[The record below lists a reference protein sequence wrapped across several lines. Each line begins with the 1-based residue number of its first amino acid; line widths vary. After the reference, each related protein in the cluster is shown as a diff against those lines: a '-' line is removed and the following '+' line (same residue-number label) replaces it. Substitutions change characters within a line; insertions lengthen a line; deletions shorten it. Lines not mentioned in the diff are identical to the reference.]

1 MPIDTPY
8 NRMVADQYNA
18 MNRAKVAYLDNNYL
32 DSGSSASPAG
42 YATTGYMP
50 RRVGSG
56 VGMYRKTKECP
67 TGSGMLCRCENN
79 EFKRATGGNAGLN
92 PNVRASLALG
102 AGLKGT
108 RTQRH
113 GTLDQTNAFSALASG
128 SANGCGACGGDLMDY
143 YNKAK
148 KIVETGKKIYD
159 VGKKAYDVGKEGYDL
174 YKQVRGKGSARG
186 VARGRKPRL
195 VKSGKGSARG
205 SANGEARGSA
215 NGEARGGDLMDYYN
229 KAKKVVET
237 GKKIYD
243 VGKKAYDVGKEGY
256 DLYKQVRGK
265 GSARGSASGK
275 KPNARAMI
283 VKKIMKEKGLKLIEA
298 SKYVKEHGL
307 Y

>member
-8 NRMVADQYNA
+8 NRMIADQYNA
-18 MNRAKVAYLDNNYL
+18 MNRAKVAYLDSHNL

-42 YATTGYMP
+42 YATTGYEP

-56 VGMYRKTKECP
+56 VGLYKKTKDCP
-67 TGSGMLCRCENN
+67 TGSGMLCKCENK
-79 EFKRATGGNAGLN
+79 EFSRAVGGNAGLN

-102 AGLKGT
+102 AGLKAN

-113 GTLDQTNAFSALASG
+113 GSLDQTKIFSALASG
-128 SANGCGACGGDLMDY
+128 EARGCGACGGDLMDY

-148 KIVETGKKIYD
+148 KAVEVGKKIYD
-159 VGKKAYDVGKEGYDL
+159 VGKKAYDVGKEGYEV

-186 VARGRKPRL
+186 MARGPAGRKPRL
-195 VKSGKGSARG
+195 VKSGAGS
-205 SANGEARGSA
+205 ARGSA

-256 DLYKQVRGK
+256 EVYKQVRGK
-265 GSARGSASGK
+265 GSARGSANGK

-283 VKKIMKEKGLKLIEA
+283 VKKIMNEKGLKLIEA

>member
-1 MPIDTPY
+1 MI
-8 NRMVADQYNA
+8 ADQYNA
-18 MNRAKVAYLDNNYL
+18 MNRAKVAYLDSHNL

-56 VGMYRKTKECP
+56 VGMYRKTKDCP
-67 TGSGMLCRCENN
+67 TGSGMLCKCENK
-79 EFKRATGGNAGLN
+79 EFSRAVGGNAGLN

-102 AGLKGT
+102 AGIKGT

-113 GTLDQTNAFSALASG
+113 GTLDQSFSALASG
-128 SANGCGACGGDLMDY
+128 EARGCGACGGDLMDY

-148 KIVETGKKIYD
+148 KAVEVGKKIYD
-159 VGKKAYDVGKEGYDL
+159 VGKKAYDVGKEGYEV

-186 VARGRKPRL
+186 MARGPAGRKPRL
-195 VKSGKGSARG
+195 VKSGKGS
-205 SANGEARGSA
+205 ARGSA

-265 GSARGSASGK
+265 GSASGK

-283 VKKIMKEKGLKLIEA
+283 VKKIMNEKGLKLIEA

>member
-8 NRMVADQYNA
+8 NRMIANQYNE
-18 MNRAKVAYLDNNYL
+18 MNRAKVAYLDNHNL
-32 DSGSSASPAG
+32 DSGSSGSPAG
-42 YATTGYMP
+42 YATTGYEP

-56 VGMYRKTKECP
+56 VGLYKKTHDCP
-67 TGSGMLCRCENN
+67 KGRGLCMCENN
-79 EFKRATGGNAGLN
+79 EFKKAVGGNNIGLN

-108 RTQRH
+108 KGQRH
-113 GTLDQTNAFSALASG
+113 GTLDQAQMTTDFSALSNSG
-128 SANGCGACGGDLMDY
+128 RGRKRKGGDLMDY

-148 KIVETGKKIYD
+148 KAVEVGKKIYD
-159 VGKKAYDVGKEGYDL
+159 VGKKAYDVGKEGYEV

-186 VARGRKPRL
+186 VARGPAGNKPRL

-205 SANGEARGSA
+205 
-215 NGEARGGDLMDYYN
+215 EARGGDLKDWYEKGK
-229 KAKKVVET
+229 KAVEV

-256 DLYKQVRGK
+256 EVYKQVRGK

-275 KPNARAMI
+275 KPNARAVV
-283 VKKIMKEKGLKLIEA
+283 VKKIMNEKGLSMIEA
-298 SKYVKEHGL
+298 SKYVKAHNL